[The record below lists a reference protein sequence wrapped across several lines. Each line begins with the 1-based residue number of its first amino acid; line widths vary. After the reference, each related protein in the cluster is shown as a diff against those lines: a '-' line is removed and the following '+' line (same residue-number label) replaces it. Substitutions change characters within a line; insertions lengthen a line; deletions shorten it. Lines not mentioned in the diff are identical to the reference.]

1 MTLNQMLLDKWYSN
15 NCKLSF
21 LEMLFDEISFLRIH
35 VYCFELV
42 ITYETLELK
51 EKNGCIH
58 PQQDS
63 YELSFRCI
71 LRYCPH
77 PPLVF
82 PLIICIYDSLY
93 LAISCN
99 YKCFSSLWFSVDKF
113 ICGMKLKIIFFCPW
127 KCKVIFP
134 EYWLSSPLSDGKVQ
148 VVCKNRERSFMGF

>member
-1 MTLNQMLLDKWYSN
+1 MVFEQLQIIVFRNALRRNQFSANTCILLWISN
-15 NCKLSF
+15 KIWNSGAQ
-21 LEMLFDEISFLRIH
+21 R
-35 VYCFELV
+35 
-42 ITYETLELK
+42 
-51 EKNGCIH
+51 KNGCIH

-93 LAISCN
+93 LTISCN

-113 ICGMKLKIIFFCPW
+113 ICGMKLKIIFFGPW
-127 KCKVIFP
+127 KCKVLTFFP
-134 EYWLSSPLSDGKVQ
+134 TLRWESASRV
-148 VVCKNRERSFMGF
+148 

>member
-1 MTLNQMLLDKWYSN
+1 MVFEQLQIFVFRNALRRNQFSANTCILLWISN
-15 NCKLSF
+15 KIWNSGAQ
-21 LEMLFDEISFLRIH
+21 R
-35 VYCFELV
+35 
-42 ITYETLELK
+42 
-51 EKNGCIH
+51 KNGCIH

-71 LRYCPH
+71 LQYCPH

-93 LAISCN
+93 LTISCN

-113 ICGMKLKIIFFCPW
+113 ICGMKLKIIFFGPW

-134 EYWLSSPLSDGKVQ
+134 EYWLSSPTLRLESASRV
-148 VVCKNRERSFMGF
+148 

>member
-1 MTLNQMLLDKWYSN
+1 MVFEQLQIIVYRNALRRNQFSANTCILLWISN
-15 NCKLSF
+15 KIWNSGAQ
-21 LEMLFDEISFLRIH
+21 R
-35 VYCFELV
+35 
-42 ITYETLELK
+42 
-51 EKNGCIH
+51 KNGCIH

-71 LRYCPH
+71 LQYCPH

-93 LAISCN
+93 LTISCN

-113 ICGMKLKIIFFCPW
+113 ICGMKLKIIFFGPW

-134 EYWLSSPLSDGKVQ
+134 EYWLSSPTLRLESASRV
-148 VVCKNRERSFMGF
+148 

>member
-1 MTLNQMLLDKWYSN
+1 MVFEQLQIFVFRNALRRNQFSANTCILLWISN
-15 NCKLSF
+15 KIWNSGAQ
-21 LEMLFDEISFLRIH
+21 R
-35 VYCFELV
+35 
-42 ITYETLELK
+42 
-51 EKNGCIH
+51 KNGCIH

-93 LAISCN
+93 LTISCN

-113 ICGMKLKIIFFCPW
+113 ICGMKLKIIFLALENARLFFQSTDFLPHSPMG
-127 KCKVIFP
+127 KCKSCVKI
-134 EYWLSSPLSDGKVQ
+134 END
-148 VVCKNRERSFMGF
+148 RSWVSN

>member
-1 MTLNQMLLDKWYSN
+1 MVFEQLQIIVFRNALQRNQFSANTCILLWISN
-15 NCKLSF
+15 KIWNSGAQ
-21 LEMLFDEISFLRIH
+21 R
-35 VYCFELV
+35 
-42 ITYETLELK
+42 
-51 EKNGCIH
+51 KNGCIH

-93 LAISCN
+93 LTISCN

-113 ICGMKLKIIFFCPW
+113 ICGMKLKIIFFGPW
-127 KCKVIFP
+127 KCKVIF
-134 EYWLSSPLSDGKVQ
+134 K
-148 VVCKNRERSFMGF
+148 CKSCVKIENDRSWVSN

>member
-1 MTLNQMLLDKWYSN
+1 MVFEQLQIIVFRNALRRNQFSANTCILLWISN
-15 NCKLSF
+15 KIWNSGAQ
-21 LEMLFDEISFLRIH
+21 R
-35 VYCFELV
+35 
-42 ITYETLELK
+42 
-51 EKNGCIH
+51 KNGCIH

-93 LAISCN
+93 LTISCN

-113 ICGMKLKIIFFCPW
+113 ICGMKLKIIFLALENARLFFQSTDFLPHSPMG
-127 KCKVIFP
+127 KCKSCVKI
-134 EYWLSSPLSDGKVQ
+134 END
-148 VVCKNRERSFMGF
+148 RSWVSN

>member
-1 MTLNQMLLDKWYSN
+1 MVFEQLQIIVFRNGLRRNQFSANTCILLWISN
-15 NCKLSF
+15 KIWNSGAQ
-21 LEMLFDEISFLRIH
+21 R
-35 VYCFELV
+35 
-42 ITYETLELK
+42 
-51 EKNGCIH
+51 KNGCIH

-93 LAISCN
+93 LTISCN

-113 ICGMKLKIIFFCPW
+113 ICGMKLKIIFFFALENARLFFQSTDFLPHSPMG
-127 KCKVIFP
+127 KCKSCVKI
-134 EYWLSSPLSDGKVQ
+134 ENDHSWVS
-148 VVCKNRERSFMGF
+148 N

>member
-1 MTLNQMLLDKWYSN
+1 MVFEQLQIIVFRNALRRNQFSANTCILLWISN
-15 NCKLSF
+15 KIWNSGAQ
-21 LEMLFDEISFLRIH
+21 R
-35 VYCFELV
+35 
-42 ITYETLELK
+42 
-51 EKNGCIH
+51 KNGCIH

-93 LAISCN
+93 LTISCN

-113 ICGMKLKIIFFCPW
+113 ICGMKLKIIFFGPW

-134 EYWLSSPLSDGKVQ
+134 DPTLRWESASRV
-148 VVCKNRERSFMGF
+148 

>member
-1 MTLNQMLLDKWYSN
+1 MVFEQLQIIVFRNALRRNQFSANTCILLWISN
-15 NCKLSF
+15 KIWNSGAQ
-21 LEMLFDEISFLRIH
+21 R
-35 VYCFELV
+35 
-42 ITYETLELK
+42 
-51 EKNGCIH
+51 KNGCIH

-93 LAISCN
+93 LVISCN

-113 ICGMKLKIIFFCPW
+113 ICGMKLKIIFFWPL
-127 KCKVIFP
+127 KMQGYFSRVLTFFP
-134 EYWLSSPLSDGKVQ
+134 TLRWESASRVLK
-148 VVCKNRERSFMGF
+148 

>member
-1 MTLNQMLLDKWYSN
+1 MVFEQLQIIVFRNALRRNQFSANICILLWIN
-15 NCKLSF
+15 NKIWNSGAQ
-21 LEMLFDEISFLRIH
+21 R
-35 VYCFELV
+35 
-42 ITYETLELK
+42 
-51 EKNGCIH
+51 KNGCIH

-93 LAISCN
+93 LTISCN

-113 ICGMKLKIIFFCPW
+113 ICGMKLKIIFFGPW

>member
-1 MTLNQMLLDKWYSN
+1 MVFEQLQIFVFRNALRRNQFSANTCILLWISN
-15 NCKLSF
+15 KIWNSGAQ
-21 LEMLFDEISFLRIH
+21 R
-35 VYCFELV
+35 
-42 ITYETLELK
+42 
-51 EKNGCIH
+51 KNGCIH

-71 LRYCPH
+71 LRYCSH

-113 ICGMKLKIIFFCPW
+113 ICGMKLKIIFFGPW

-134 EYWLSSPLSDGKVQ
+134 EYWLSSPTLRLESASRV
-148 VVCKNRERSFMGF
+148 

>member
-21 LEMLFDEISFLRIH
+21 LEMLFDEISFLQIH

-42 ITYETLELK
+42 IKYETLELK
-51 EKNGCIH
+51 EKMDASTHNKIVMNYHSGA
-58 PQQDS
+58 
-63 YELSFRCI
+63 
-71 LRYCPH
+71 YCPH

-93 LAISCN
+93 LTISCN

-113 ICGMKLKIIFFCPW
+113 ICGMKLKIIFFGPW

>member
-42 ITYETLELK
+42 IKYETLELK

-93 LAISCN
+93 LTISCN

-113 ICGMKLKIIFFCPW
+113 ICGMKLKIIFFGPW

-134 EYWLSSPLSDGKVQ
+134 EYWLSSPLSAGKVQ

>member
-1 MTLNQMLLDKWYSN
+1 MVFEQLQIIVFRNALRRNQFSANTCILLWISN
-15 NCKLSF
+15 KIWNSGAQ
-21 LEMLFDEISFLRIH
+21 R
-35 VYCFELV
+35 
-42 ITYETLELK
+42 
-51 EKNGCIH
+51 KNGCIH

-93 LAISCN
+93 LTISCN

-113 ICGMKLKIIFFCPW
+113 ICGMKLKIIYFLALENARLFFQSTDFLPHSPMG
-127 KCKVIFP
+127 KCKSCVKI
-134 EYWLSSPLSDGKVQ
+134 END
-148 VVCKNRERSFMGF
+148 RSWVSN